1 MTYLTDVM
9 KQDSGQNQFSR
20 GEAGLGVTAAS
31 AIQALQEAGGKITR
45 LHAAAY
51 TESFRQTVEQML
63 RILSERIR
71 ARRAL
76 MVARATP
83 GGTLRTRSV
92 LLLPARAGQ
101 NRPPYEVR
109 VHVQRRNPLR
119 VQAHNEFILQLADL
133 CLKSGTSLSPRAC
146 HRPRKP
152 SSRRIMGAP
161 SDQSAPQSRNMRSTT
176 VGMSTRWPRA

>member
-1 MTYLTDVM
+1 MNFMTYLTDLM

-20 GEAGLGVTAAS
+20 GEAGMGVTAAS

-51 TESFRQTVEQML
+51 AESFRQTVEQML

-71 ARRAL
+71 DRRTL
-76 MVARATP
+76 MVARASP
-83 GGTLRTRSV
+83 GGALRTRSV

-101 NRPPYEVR
+101 SRPPYEVR

-119 VQAHNEFILQLADL
+119 IQSNNEFILQLADL
-133 CLKSGTSLSPRAC
+133 CVKSGAPLPPRAIVSLMQGVDN
-146 HRPRKP
+146 REQ
-152 SSRRIMGAP
+152 ILDAL
-161 SDQSAPQSRNMRSTT
+161 DSASPIKE
-176 VGMSTRWPRA
+176 A